1 MKKNDIVTL
10 TIDNI
15 STDGNGVAHIDS
27 FPVFVP
33 FTAVG
38 DVIKA
43 KIVKI
48 KSNMAYGIIDSM
60 ISPSPDRIS
69 VDCPVFRKCGGCAYR
84 HISYEAEL
92 RLKEENL
99 YSTLRRIGHIECEH
113 HDIIHTNIV
122 DHYRNKG
129 EFPVNEQMDACL
141 YSRRSHNTV
150 PLPDD
155 CLIQDPIITDAAHN
169 VSSILKKLKL
179 TPYDEKS
186 CKGLIRHIYIRS
198 NHEGMLYIF
207 LVINSSSLP
216 DEDRLVTEILAN
228 INNVAGIS
236 LNINKKN
243 TNAILGPENRILW
256 GKHYLED
263 SLCGLPVKVS
273 AHSFLQINRACTELL
288 YSKIK
293 ELADIQPDERV
304 LDLYCGMGTIGLY
317 ACNKDTYLTG
327 IEIVPEAIETAKVT
341 AKELGYSNSDFI
353 CSDAEPAIA
362 SLVKSGLHFDTV
374 ITDPPRKGCSQSTLD
389 SILSINPQKLVM
401 VSCNPATLARD
412 LRYLMDHGYS
422 LEYAV
427 PVDMFPRTVHVET
440 VCCLYHQKIV
450 FISVPY
456 EPENGDYLKQLK

>member
-60 ISPSPDRIS
+60 ISASPDRIS

-179 TPYDEKS
+179 F
-186 CKGLIRHIYIRS
+186 R
-198 NHEGMLYIF
+198 
-207 LVINSSSLP
+207 
-216 DEDRLVTEILAN
+216 
-228 INNVAGIS
+228 
-236 LNINKKN
+236 
-243 TNAILGPENRILW
+243 
-256 GKHYLED
+256 
-263 SLCGLPVKVS
+263 
-273 AHSFLQINRACTELL
+273 
-288 YSKIK
+288 
-293 ELADIQPDERV
+293 
-304 LDLYCGMGTIGLY
+304 
-317 ACNKDTYLTG
+317 
-327 IEIVPEAIETAKVT
+327 ET
-341 AKELGYSNSDFI
+341 
-353 CSDAEPAIA
+353 
-362 SLVKSGLHFDTV
+362 
-374 ITDPPRKGCSQSTLD
+374 Q
-389 SILSINPQKLVM
+389 
-401 VSCNPATLARD
+401 
-412 LRYLMDHGYS
+412 
-422 LEYAV
+422 
-427 PVDMFPRTVHVET
+427 
-440 VCCLYHQKIV
+440 
-450 FISVPY
+450 
-456 EPENGDYLKQLK
+456 